1 MKLTLQ
7 EIVQLFE
14 ELNGRVINNETGE
27 RTKGLLSAKLSIR
40 VKYIL
45 VNELNKKLLEYVK
58 EFEDAKLEVFKEL
71 GTLEGNNY
79 VVPTDKME
87 ELNKQLTELLSIEK
101 SIDVPSINVKELFNI
116 ETENYFPILLDK
128 LLNKD

>member
-1 MKLTLQ
+1 M
-7 EIVQLFE
+7 
-14 ELNGRVINNETGE
+14 
-27 RTKGLLSAKLSIR
+27 LSAKLSIR

-79 VVPTDKME
+79 VVPTDKTE